1 MKKFFKKSLAGTSAL
16 CLAATVT
23 SCGNDQ
29 TETASDQLTYW
40 VKLNSNAAILGVWGA
55 EAYLNEIRLMP
66 DQEGYVQIDLTGYD
80 ELVFVCKKQNKN
92 FGVQFVLS
100 TVHYRGMWAS
110 DYLYWIRYTLPEY
123 PGEEGVAVT

>member
-40 VKLNSNAAILGVWGA
+40 VELNSNAAILGVWGA
-55 EAYLNEIRLMP
+55 
-66 DQEGYVQIDLTGYD
+66 
-80 ELVFVCKKQNKN
+80 
-92 FGVQFVLS
+92 
-100 TVHYRGMWAS
+100 
-110 DYLYWIRYTLPEY
+110 
-123 PGEEGVAVT
+123 

>member
-1 MKKFFKKSLAGTSAL
+1 MKKFFKKSLAGISAL

-40 VKLNSNAAILGVWGA
+40 VELNSNAAILGVWGA
-55 EAYLNEIRLMP
+55 EAYLDGIRLMP

-92 FGVQFVLS
+92 FGVPMLE
-100 TVHYRGMWAS
+100 TERKMR
-110 DYLYWIRYTLPEY
+110 L
-123 PGEEGVAVT
+123 